1 MIVICLE
8 GCHGLTNFVG
18 PFFYLASVSLQPFQT
33 SLLFTLLF
41 PFFSFPFPKDIFF
54 FFLTPFPGS
63 GKTQLCKEFEAAGYN
78 VFDEAFMDMPSVN
91 LHPQSFVMEN
101 IWVSHWI
108 QRLLI
113 KQKVGF
119 SKFGFSSLN

>member
-1 MIVICLE
+1 VL
-8 GCHGLTNFVG
+8 LS
-18 PFFYLASVSLQPFQT
+18 PLQ
-33 SLLFTLLF
+33 
-41 PFFSFPFPKDIFF
+41 I
-54 FFLTPFPGS
+54 FLTFNLGS

-101 IWVSHWI
+101 IWVSRWI

-113 KQKVGF
+113 KQKVIFIECLSFVNNF
-119 SKFGFSSLN
+119 SHELSGTW